1 MVIVR
6 LAQGC
11 FQNSS
16 ESFQVFSE
24 EPEAPVTRAE
34 FSFLPYTCG
43 FWDFPKKRDQ
53 KVIDAKFVLCGP
65 CVPIVTSRKRLA
77 VERGSSSNKYI

>member
-11 FQNSS
+11 FSNSS

-43 FWDFPKKRDQ
+43 FWDFPKK
-53 KVIDAKFVLCGP
+53 
-65 CVPIVTSRKRLA
+65 T
-77 VERGSSSNKYI
+77 